1 MNRPG
6 DAMPGGERHIGMKDM
21 RILIVGGGIGGLTSA
36 IALCRKGYEVEVIER
51 DPDWSVYGVGIIQ
64 QGNVVRAMTELGLI
78 DDYINA
84 GFGFDRVQVYIPTGV
99 CVADIPTPR
108 LVEGYPGNVGI
119 GRRALHKVLGDRAKE
134 AGADIRLGIT
144 ISTLVDD
151 GEGVAVTF
159 SDGSSGIFDLVV
171 GADGL
176 YSQTRGMIF
185 PDAPKPEFTGQ
196 SVWRYNFKRTPD
208 VIGLQAYEGQTGI
221 GLVPLS
227 DELMY
232 MYVTTPEPDNPW
244 YAKEDLASTM
254 RSKIAGVPSPAIQAL
269 VGQITEDDEVVYKP
283 LEWMFL
289 EGAWHKGR
297 VVLLGDAVHA
307 TTPHLG
313 QGAGMAIEDALVLA
327 DELVKAD
334 TLDAALT
341 AYRDR
346 RFERCRYIVESSRAI
361 CFGQIGKGPLVDNA
375 KATQEMFM
383 KVAEPI

>member
-1 MNRPG
+1 
-6 DAMPGGERHIGMKDM
+6 MKLVDNL
-21 RILIVGGGIGGLTSA
+21 RILIIGGGIGGLTSA
-36 IALCRKGYEVEVIER
+36 IALRRKEFEVEVIER

-78 DDYINA
+78 DDYISA
-84 GFGFDRVQVYIPTGV
+84 GFGFDRVQVFIPTGQ
-99 CVADIPTPR
+99 CVADIATPR
-108 LVEGYPGNVGI
+108 LVEGCPGNVGI
-119 GRRALHKVLGDRAKE
+119 GRRALHKVLGDRTKG
-134 AGADIRLGIT
+134 AGANVRLGLT
-144 ISTLVDD
+144 VSTLDDD
-151 GEGVAVTF
+151 GTGVSVTF
-159 SDGSSGIFDLVV
+159 SDGSSGRYDLVI

-176 YSQTRGMIF
+176 YSQTRDTIF

-196 SVWRYNFKRTPD
+196 SVWRYNFRRTPD

-232 MYVTTPEPDNPW
+232 MYVTTPEPGNPW

-269 VGQITEDDEVVYKP
+269 VGQITEDNEVVYKP
-283 LEWMFL
+283 LEWLFL

-297 VVLLGDAVHA
+297 VALLGDAVHA

-327 DELVKAD
+327 DELAKG
-334 TLDAALT
+334 DAVESALS
-341 AYRDR
+341 AYRNR
-346 RFERCRYIVESSRAI
+346 RIDRCRYIVESSRAI

-375 KATQEMFM
+375 EATRDMFI